1 MNKLFTAIILLFAMH
16 SSAQSLNKK
25 VQDPTKNKLV
35 MINHVTRDSLIN
47 FPEFKTVYD
56 NQYPDYSPD
65 AATIEK
71 LKPLVQG
78 LKLTIVLGTWCGDSK
93 LQVPHFYKVLD
104 QIGFSDKDITLICVD
119 GHKKDENGLAD
130 GLHIERVPTFI
141 VTRDNKEIGRI
152 VESPKLTLESDFL
165 SIITGK

>member
-1 MNKLFTAIILLFAMH
+1 MNKVFTAIILLFAMH
-16 SSAQSLNKK
+16 SSAQSLNKNF
-25 VQDPTKNKLV
+25 QDPIKKRLV

-65 AATIEK
+65 SVTVGK
-71 LKPLVQG
+71 LKPLMQG

-104 QIGFSDKDITLICVD
+104 QIGFPENDITLICVD

-141 VTRDNKEIGRI
+141 ISREGKELGRI
-152 VESPKLTLESDFL
+152 VESPKLTLESDL
-165 SIITGK
+165 LGILTGK